1 MFRYSDNGDNVDD
14 DDDVIEMMWMRVT
27 TVMLMVVTLTMLLY
41 TDEQVVCCRLSSLQ
55 SSLYKSLINSKST
68 LSALSKVGSGKVTAS
83 SLSSIMHLKKLC
95 NRKLLFT
102 IELITMYMHYTY
114 DTHLQSGKVL

>member
-1 MFRYSDNGDNVDD
+1 MCVNCILAGCLY
-14 DDDVIEMMWMRVT
+14 VT
-27 TVMLMVVTLTMLLY
+27 SICY

-68 LSALSKVGSGKVTAS
+68 LNALAKAGNGKIAAS

-95 NRKLLFT
+95 NRTLLLT
-102 IELITMYMHYTY
+102 DIDCLT
-114 DTHLQSGKVL
+114 